1 MLEVYWTRFIH
12 VNSTFRCAFRL
23 PVMRHRTSILNTPQI
38 SRSRALGFVARH
50 HHCERC
56 RANAPQRVPHLGAY
70 SV

>member
-38 SRSRALGFVARH
+38 SRSKSARISLVGNIGRMRTENHFGTSILG
-50 HHCERC
+50 
-56 RANAPQRVPHLGAY
+56 
-70 SV
+70 